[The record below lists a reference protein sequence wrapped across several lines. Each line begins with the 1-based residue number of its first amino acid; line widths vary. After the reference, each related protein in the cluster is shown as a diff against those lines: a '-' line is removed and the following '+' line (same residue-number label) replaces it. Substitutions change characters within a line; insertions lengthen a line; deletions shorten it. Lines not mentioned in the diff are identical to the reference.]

1 MVGGLHLLCRSYIL
15 PLAKK
20 RRETVLFLP
29 RKESAYRTQR
39 PSTLES
45 PLPLYTNEI
54 FKKFILFKAT
64 TATSACT
71 SPGLK
76 NSPLCIQSLPEHGLR
91 LNRIGRIFWAKE
103 LLKQSLLLAENP
115 LRRGLTQERKKKKK
129 REREKREKGKQKRE
143 KERKIIGIRR
153 ILQIKKCFS
162 CGQMGQFCWQCP
174 AKQRQKATPINPRT

>member
-1 MVGGLHLLCRSYIL
+1 MVVGLHLLRRSYFL

-20 RRETVLFLP
+20 RRETVLFLA

-76 NSPLCIQSLPEHGLR
+76 NSPLCLQSLPEHCLW
-91 LNRIGRIFWAKE
+91 LKRIGRIFLSKRAFKTE
-103 LLKQSLLLAENP
+103 PAPCGKSPQEEP
-115 LRRGLTQERKKKKK
+115 HPRGKKK
-129 REREKREKGKQKRE
+129 RRKEREMEKQKTE
-143 KERKIIGIRR
+143 KERKIIVIRR
-153 ILQIKKCFS
+153 ILQIKNVYLV
-162 CGQMGQFCWQCP
+162 
-174 AKQRQKATPINPRT
+174 AK

>member
-1 MVGGLHLLCRSYIL
+1 MVVGLHLLRRSYFL

-20 RRETVLFLP
+20 RRETVLFLA

-71 SPGLK
+71 SQGLK
-76 NSPLCIQSLPEHGLR
+76 NSPLCIQSLPEHCLR
-91 LNRIGRIFWAKE
+91 LKRIGRIFLSKRAFKTE
-103 LLKQSLLLAENP
+103 PAP
-115 LRRGLTQERKKKKK
+115 CRKSPQGGAPFKGK
-129 REREKREKGKQKRE
+129 EKREKKRKRKKEE
-143 KERKIIGIRR
+143 K
-153 ILQIKKCFS
+153 KKE
-162 CGQMGQFCWQCP
+162 
-174 AKQRQKATPINPRT
+174 K

>member
-1 MVGGLHLLCRSYIL
+1 MVVGLHLLRRSYFL

-20 RRETVLFLP
+20 RRETVLFLA

-103 LLKQSLLLAENP
+103 LLKQSLLLAGNP
-115 LRRGLTQERKKKKK
+115 LRGASPKGRKKREKKKK
-129 REREKREKGKQKRE
+129 EI
-143 KERKIIGIRR
+143 KIIIIKR
-153 ILQIKKCFS
+153 ILQIKTVS
-162 CGQMGQFCWQCP
+162 LM
-174 AKQRQKATPINPRT
+174 AK